1 MYSTRLS
8 RLMQLVVALL
18 ALFAFGAMV
27 ASAAQAEGTEKAPFW
42 SVKGARLGQ
51 GETRF
56 ITAKATNTFVLTD
69 KTSKVKV
76 ECTGLNTKEAVLLGS
91 KEGEPGKSDEVL
103 EFSTCKVVNNG
114 SSCTVTE
121 PIATRK
127 LKNELV
133 EDAATK
139 KKLLVEFFPEKGST
153 FTTLVFASSCT
164 VLKGEAS
171 VTGKEVA
178 EALTDPGE
186 LPIELGGTERGSA
199 KSWLLKA
206 LPAQPTHVWL
216 VKEGT
221 GKEEPLEEFQF
232 DGTAAELAGTAL
244 VSLVSEEEWS
254 PLA

>member
-8 RLMQLVVALL
+8 RLGQLVVALL

-56 ITAKATNTFVLTD
+56 FAAKAASTFVLTD
-69 KTSKVKV
+69 VTSKVKV
-76 ECTGLNTKEAVLLGS
+76 ECTALNSKEGVLLGS

-103 EFSTCKVVNNG
+103 EFSTCKVLNNG

-139 KKLLVEFFPEKGST
+139 KKLLVEFFPEKGSI
-153 FTTLVFASSCT
+153 FTTLVFSS
-164 VLKGEAS
+164 
-171 VTGKEVA
+171 
-178 EALTDPGE
+178 
-186 LPIELGGTERGSA
+186 
-199 KSWLLKA
+199 
-206 LPAQPTHVWL
+206 
-216 VKEGT
+216 
-221 GKEEPLEEFQF
+221 
-232 DGTAAELAGTAL
+232 
-244 VSLVSEEEWS
+244 
-254 PLA
+254 